1 VLWGA
6 GVRPSPLAA
15 ALGAPRDRGGRV
27 IVGPDCTLPGHP
39 EVAVIGDMAAL
50 TPAGATAPLP
60 GISPVAI
67 QQGRA
72 VAANILRARRGDPP
86 EPFAYRDKGF
96 MATIGRARAVAM
108 MGPVKLWGFIAWLT
122 WALVHLWY
130 LVGFR
135 NRLVV
140 FTNWIWAYVIEQ
152 HGARVITGRGAT
164 SAPPAAAE
172 ASVHQRGDAADDAEV
187 RLGR

>member
-1 VLWGA
+1 
-6 GVRPSPLAA
+6 
-15 ALGAPRDRGGRV
+15 
-27 IVGPDCTLPGHP
+27 
-39 EVAVIGDMAAL
+39 
-50 TPAGATAPLP
+50 
-60 GISPVAI
+60 
-67 QQGRA
+67 
-72 VAANILRARRGDPP
+72 
-86 EPFAYRDKGF
+86 
-96 MATIGRARAVAM
+96 M